1 MIIDVRKKRTCFGEP
16 QLERLETVEIDAA
29 TGARFD
35 VVTERRGVLSRTT
48 KFCDVKTLN
57 QVRADSKSN
66 RQQMEESREE
76 LRKELESQFLPSD
89 RHEVWM
95 SVDGNEWQ
103 PLIGVNLAP
112 AVRLRP
118 WFEILERVTDSF
130 SHERSVA
137 DLLRAVSRI
146 LDRPDI
152 SDDLLG
158 EMWDL
163 AYAYAGCRV
172 RNVNKLAA
180 AGVATAQGLALGRV
194 KRKTTGDQKREIVRK
209 RVVECLHEHPG
220 RARDAT
226 SLAEDI
232 AGKVNGDLISQNL
245 SPLSRSRIAAYV
257 RELKNMDKNSELAN
271 SVTGMAN
278 PEF

>member
-16 QLERLETVEIDAA
+16 KFERLETVEIDRV
-29 TGARFD
+29 TGARFE

-48 KFCDVKTLN
+48 KFCDSKTLN

-76 LRKELESQFLPSD
+76 LRNELESLSLPSD
-89 RHEVWM
+89 RHEVWI

-103 PLIGVNLAP
+103 PLIEVNLAP

-118 WFEILERVTDSF
+118 WFEILERVTDPF

-137 DLLRAVSRI
+137 DLLRAVSCI
-146 LDRPDI
+146 LDQQDI
-152 SDDLLG
+152 SDDRLG
-158 EMWDL
+158 EIWDL
-163 AYAYAGCRV
+163 AYAYARCRV

-194 KRKTTGDQKREIVRK
+194 KRKTTGNQKREIVRK
-209 RVVECLHEHPG
+209 RVVESWHEHPG

-226 SLAEDI
+226 SIAEDVFS
-232 AGKVNGDLISQNL
+232 KVNVDLHSKNL
-245 SPLSRSRIAAYV
+245 GPLSQRRIASYV
-257 RELKNMDKNSELAN
+257 RELKNVDKNSE
-271 SVTGMAN
+271 
-278 PEF
+278 